1 MATPP
6 APPASLLPGVWRADQ
21 LGHAGIAALPST
33 FPGLDAHLP
42 GGGWPLGM
50 LTELIARA
58 PGIGELRLV
67 VPVLRRL
74 TRERKVAILLGPP
87 HVPYAP
93 ALAAFGIDL
102 DYLIVVQAVQ
112 AADRLWAVEQAL
124 RSASF
129 GALLAWLPQERTRP
143 EHLRRMQ
150 LAAQGTRG
158 PVFLFRDLP
167 AQLQASPSPLRL
179 LLLPRPRQQLSVQIL
194 KRRGPLLAAP
204 LLIDLPQPPST
215 LRPGRTAAVPAPA
228 GPPPGPRPASAPA
241 RADGIGGV
249 ADAGHD
255 AWRGTGGDA
264 GRDALPVPVDAPD
277 ALDEAAAEPSPRA
290 LLTHVHA
297 LLLPSGIAA
306 PSTPSPSSDL
316 PGRPH

>member
-6 APPASLLPGVWRADQ
+6 VPPALLPGVWRADQ
-21 LGHAGIAALPST
+21 LGHGGVASLPST
-33 FPGLDAHLP
+33 FPELDAQLP

-50 LTELIARA
+50 LTELIARE

-93 ALAAFGIDL
+93 ALTAFGIDL
-102 DYLIVVQAVQ
+102 DHLIIVQTTQ

-129 GALLAWLPQERTRP
+129 GTLLAWLPQARTRP

-158 PVFLFRDLP
+158 PVFLFRQLP
-167 AQLQASPSPLRL
+167 AQFEASPSPLRL
-179 LLLPRPRQQLSVQIL
+179 LLLPRPGQQLSVQIL
-194 KRRGPLLAAP
+194 KRRGPLLAEP
-204 LLIDLPQPPST
+204 LLIDLPQPPSA
-215 LRPGRTAAVPAPA
+215 LRPGRAAALAGALAGRGAGWPVPAHGSRSPGGSDPVAPALACHDEVPFLPSPTTAAADPLPGLLSTAHAP
-228 GPPPGPRPASAPA
+228 PPPGSRSEPSAARSPAPPA
-241 RADGIGGV
+241 R
-249 ADAGHD
+249 
-255 AWRGTGGDA
+255 
-264 GRDALPVPVDAPD
+264 
-277 ALDEAAAEPSPRA
+277 
-290 LLTHVHA
+290 
-297 LLLPSGIAA
+297 
-306 PSTPSPSSDL
+306 
-316 PGRPH
+316 PH

>member
-1 MATPP
+1 MATSPVP
-6 APPASLLPGVWRADQ
+6 SAQLLPGVWRADQ
-21 LGHAGIAALPST
+21 LGHAGVAALPSG
-33 FPGLDAHLP
+33 FPELDAQLP

-58 PGIGELRLV
+58 PGIGELRLL
-67 VPVLRRL
+67 VPTLRRL

-129 GALLAWLPQERTRP
+129 GTLLAWLPQERTRH

-150 LAAQGTRG
+150 HAAQGTRG
-158 PVFLFRDLP
+158 PAFLFRDLP
-167 AQLQASPSPLRL
+167 AQFQASPSPLRL

-215 LRPGRTAAVPAPA
+215 LRPARPGAAVPARA
-228 GPPPGPRPASAPA
+228 VPPQAPRTT
-241 RADGIGGV
+241 
-249 ADAGHD
+249 AGHP
-255 AWRGTGGDA
+255 GGPE
-264 GRDALPVPVDAPD
+264 GLPVPSGVDDSAD
-277 ALDEAAAEPSPRA
+277 ALEAPPAQATRGLLSHAHAMPPSGLGEPPPPEPS
-290 LLTHVHA
+290 
-297 LLLPSGIAA
+297 
-306 PSTPSPSSDL
+306 
-316 PGRPH
+316 GRPH